1 MTGAH
6 GRPSRTSALTAP
18 DWALLERLPLFDGLG
33 RDMLA
38 RLLEGARVESWSRGS
53 LLFRQDEPATHFYV
67 ILIGWVKLFRS
78 TSGGQESVVHVF
90 TRGESFAEAAIFA
103 GGEYPVSASI
113 PDTSRLLAVPA
124 EPFLRVLESDPAVAR
139 NMLAAMSRHLR
150 QLVTRLEQ
158 VSSQPAPRRL
168 AGFLLGLAPEAE
180 GPVEVR
186 LPIDKALIAAR
197 LGMQPETLS
206 RAFARLRREG
216 VETVGDRIRVSDIE
230 RLRRIAAG
238 D

>member
-1 MTGAH
+1 MGVTPTGPTH
-6 GRPSRTSALTAP
+6 SSALTAP
-18 DWALLERLPLFDGLG
+18 DWQLLERLPLFAGLG
-33 RDMLA
+33 QDTLT
-38 RLLEGARVESWSRGS
+38 RLLADARVESWPRGS
-53 LLFRQDEPATHFYV
+53 LLFRQDEPATCFYV
-67 ILIGWVKLFRS
+67 ILVGWVKLFRS
-78 TSGGQESVVHVF
+78 SRDGQESVVHVF

-103 GGEYPVSASI
+103 GGEYPVSASV

-124 EPFLRVLESDPAVAR
+124 EPFLRVIETEPAVAR

-158 VSSQPAPRRL
+158 LNAQPAPQRL
-168 AGFLLGLAPEAE
+168 AAFLLGLAPEAH
-180 GPVEVR
+180 GPVELH

-216 VETVGDRIRVSDIE
+216 VDTTGERVRVADID
-230 RLRRIAAG
+230 RLRALADG
-238 D
+238 A